1 MIDLR
6 SDTVTVPTPEMRRAM
21 YEAEVGDDVY
31 GEDPTVNR
39 LQELAAEMLGK
50 EDALLVTSGTMGNQ
64 VAVLTHCRP
73 GTEVVLEQD
82 CHIFYYEAA
91 AAAAF
96 AGVQMRPLKG
106 RRGALTAQQ
115 VEAAIR
121 EDDIHLPPTS
131 LICLENT
138 HNRAGGTVIP
148 LESMKEVYEV
158 AVRHGLPVHLDGA
171 RLFNAAV
178 AQGVT
183 AGDIAAYT
191 TTAQFCLSKGLGAPV
206 GSIIAGPKEW
216 IKEAR
221 RWRKRMG
228 GGMRQ
233 AGIIAAA
240 GVVALQTMV
249 DRLAEDH
256 ANARF
261 LADRLAELPGMEF
274 DPSAVET
281 NIVIF
286 KPTALSAQALVDE
299 LKKRGVLAVIM
310 EPDRVRFTTNKDITR
325 DDLNKALNS
334 LRLIL

>member
-6 SDTVTVPTPEMRRAM
+6 SDTVTLPTPEMRRAM

-64 VAVLTHCRP
+64 VAVLAHCRP
-73 GTEVVLEQD
+73 GTEVILEQD

-91 AAAAF
+91 AASAF

-106 RRGALTAQQ
+106 IRGALSAQQ

-121 EDDIHLPPTS
+121 EDDIHLPPTT

-148 LESMKEVYEV
+148 LETMKAVYEV
-158 AVRHGLPVHLDGA
+158 AVRRGLPVHLDGA

-183 AGDIAAYT
+183 AGEIAAYAT
-191 TTAQFCLSKGLGAPV
+191 TVQFCLSKGLGAPV
-206 GSIIAGPKEW
+206 GSMVSGPKEW
-216 IKEAR
+216 INEAR

-240 GVVALQTMV
+240 GIVALRTMV

-261 LADRLAELPGMEF
+261 LADRLAELPGLEF

-286 KPTALSAQALVDE
+286 KPTALSAPALVDE
-299 LKKRGVLAVIM
+299 LKKHGVLAVIM

-325 DDLNKALNS
+325 ADLETALN
-334 LRLIL
+334 RVRQIL

>member
-286 KPTALSAQALVDE
+286 KPTALSAQVLVDE